1 MTFVGRAAQLAAL
14 CSGAED
20 AVAGR
25 ARVVWIEG
33 EAGAGKT
40 ALLDRATDAL
50 PPAFTVLRAEADEL
64 GADVAFGLVEQLAPR
79 TAAAPFAVGLEL
91 LDRWS
96 GADGRVAVVVED
108 LHWADAPSREA
119 LLTAARRLSRDRVL
133 LVVTSRPGAD
143 VDGWER
149 LRLDPRRCT
158 RIEVGA
164 LTVAEV
170 GALAASQG
178 VPLPTRAAER
188 LHRHTGGHALYVR
201 TLLAELEP
209 ARLVEGDGDLPAPRS
224 LSTAL
229 VARLSGLP
237 PPARELGLALAVLGR
252 AAPLALVGAVAGVAD
267 PTAALDDLLG
277 AGLVTWQAGPGA
289 ELRFAHP
296 LYRAALLD
304 DLSPTRRWTLH
315 RAAAG
320 LLGGGEALGH
330 RVAAADGFDA
340 ELAADLRGQ
349 AHRER
354 GRAAQY
360 LRWASTVDP
369 VRERAEQALLDAVR
383 LLVEDGRPLLAAQ
396 LRERVEACAE
406 SPRRQLVAGMLDR
419 EAGRGEAAERA
430 LRQAADEGGPD
441 VAAAALSQLVTLYV
455 DLGRGPEAV
464 AAAERLLA
472 LDPAAEQ
479 MAHRG
484 LALGEMFVRGGPA
497 GLARLTARLPQPA
510 DEVPA
515 SDIQLLVTRGT
526 LGFYAGRVTAAIA
539 DLRAGIRLARQV
551 NAAPSLPRAHLQL
564 ANLLLHS
571 GAWDEATVHARVAL
585 SLVSDERRVWMEPQV
600 HAVLGRLHACRG
612 EWAEAAEHV
621 GVATSA
627 AAVNAT
633 AEAVFTASIAR
644 ATLARARGEP
654 REVLAAFAPI
664 LGNGR
669 RALPMATTLAWW
681 PPIIAAT
688 VDVGDTAAAQA
699 QLDRLRAAAEERGLD
714 LEAQTTGLAAMI
726 ALRGGDT
733 PGAAEGFARAV
744 ARAGPDVNVLD
755 RADLHHRYGRLLV
768 GTGRRRDGTEQLQRA
783 GALLAGA
790 EPFRARV
797 EADLAAAGLRPPRHA
812 PRSPRGLTDRER
824 DVVALVA
831 RGLSNREAAAEL
843 YVSAKAVEY
852 HLGNVYAKL
861 GIRSRRELRD
871 LLREPEPQEN

>member
-14 CSGAED
+14 RSGAED

-96 GADGRVAVVVED
+96 GADGPVAVVVED

-237 PPARELGLALAVLGR
+237 APARELGLALAVLGR
-252 AAPLALVGAVAGVAD
+252 AAPLALVGAVAGVAG

-277 AGLVTWQAGPGA
+277 AGLATWQAGPGA

-304 DLSPTRRWTLH
+304 DLSPTRRRTLH

-340 ELAADLRGQ
+340 ELAADLRAQ

-479 MAHRG
+479 VAHRG
-484 LALGEMFVRGGPA
+484 LALGEMFVRGAPA

-621 GVATSA
+621 GAATSA

-664 LGNGR
+664 LGNG